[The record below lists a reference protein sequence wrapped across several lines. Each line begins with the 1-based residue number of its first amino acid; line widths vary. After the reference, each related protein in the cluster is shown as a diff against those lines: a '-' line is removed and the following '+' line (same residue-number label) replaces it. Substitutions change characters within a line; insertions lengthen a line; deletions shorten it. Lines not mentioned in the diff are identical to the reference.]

1 MRFAPAR
8 RRGYAKRYLRHQLGE
23 HWVEL
28 LAAGAF
34 LLGVLLGCRMAGQG
48 DGKLLEQLNGL
59 LTAQQGSFLTQVVG
73 SFAALAVLLLLLF
86 LSGLGAVFQ
95 PLVLGVLFWRGMGFG
110 ALGVCSYA
118 AGQSS
123 RSLYYL
129 LVLLPRALGEVLLL
143 TCAGGC
149 ALRFS
154 ARFFCALFP
163 KEAGEQMPARQTQQ
177 GGLAGYLL
185 RYLVFYLL
193 GGSIAL
199 LSSLLEFAFS
209 LMGL

>member
-23 HWVEL
+23 HGVEL
-28 LAAGAF
+28 LLAAAF
-34 LLGVLLGCRMAGQG
+34 LLGVLLGCRMTSGENTR
-48 DGKLLEQLNGL
+48 LLEQLSGL
-59 LTAQQGSFLTQVVG
+59 LSAQQGSFLMQVVG
-73 SFAALAVLLLLLF
+73 SFAALAALLLILF

-95 PLVLGVLFWRGMGFG
+95 PLVPLVLFWRGMGFG

-118 AGQSS
+118 AEQPSN
-123 RSLYYL
+123 SLYYL

-143 TCAGGC
+143 ICAGGC

-154 ARFFCALFP
+154 GRFFCALFP
-163 KEAGEQMPARQTQQ
+163 REGCEQTPVHRTPQ
-177 GGLAGYLL
+177 GGLLGYLL

-193 GGSIAL
+193 GGSVAL

-209 LMGL
+209 LMGG

>member
-8 RRGYAKRYLRHQLGE
+8 RRGYAKRYLRHQLGQ
-23 HWVEL
+23 HGVEL
-28 LAAGAF
+28 LLAAAF
-34 LLGVLLGCRMAGQG
+34 LLGCRMTSGENTR
-48 DGKLLEQLNGL
+48 LVEQLNGL
-59 LTAQQGSFLTQVVG
+59 LSAQQGSFLMQVVG
-73 SFAALAVLLLLLF
+73 SFAAVAALLLILF

-95 PLVLGVLFWRGMGFG
+95 PLVPLVLFWRGMGFG

-123 RSLYYL
+123 NSLYYL

-143 TCAGGC
+143 ICAGGC

-154 ARFFCALFP
+154 SRFFYALFP
-163 KEAGEQMPARQTQQ
+163 KEISEQTPVRQTPQ
-177 GGLAGYLL
+177 GGLLGYLL
-185 RYLVFYLL
+185 RYLIFYFL
-193 GGSIAL
+193 GGSVAL

-209 LMGL
+209 LMGG